1 MIDPLPKYEMVVVW
15 SNIATICGIDAITY
29 STEQLRVICSSLK
42 LSGYRSKPKLDL
54 LRIIAFGKIHQLLTS
69 EPKPPAK
76 TWSCSFCLMNILFSD
91 DMSPMFVQLGVRK
104 DKSILDSG
112 LAGNDEYF
120 WQEVAEKFQE
130 KKEDYDNLAHEHT
143 LFLGIDPSVKLQHG
157 WSKLRDI
164 FKSLSKS
171 YREVFE
177 NFKKS
182 GNHDDF
188 INFCGSKADVYY
200 LYLWLQKKPQLTD
213 LPDDVF
219 FDSAMTFENTTTPQ
233 RSPTESESSF
243 QTSLKFSLAANVNAL
258 VEERRKSREF
268 KEHFHREPDQLQS
281 RLNKEKLEMQIS
293 CNLDDNIN
301 RLFDIKRKLR
311 SKTNPGIIK
320 VLKKYEKRLTKA
332 IGMSSSSENDSE

>member
-1 MIDPLPKYEMVVVW
+1 VSPK
-15 SNIATICGIDAITY
+15 
-29 STEQLRVICSSLK
+29 
-42 LSGYRSKPKLDL
+42 
-54 LRIIAFGKIHQLLTS
+54 
-69 EPKPPAK
+69 
-76 TWSCSFCLMNILFSD
+76 
-91 DMSPMFVQLGVRK
+91 FVQLGVRK

-120 WQEVAEKFQE
+120 WQEVAEKNQE
-130 KKEDYDNLAHEHT
+130 KKDDYDNLAHEYS

-182 GNHDDF
+182 SNHDDC

-200 LYLWLQKKPQLTD
+200 LYLWLQEKPQLESIVVTD
-213 LPDDVF
+213 LLDDVF
-219 FDSAMTFENTTTPQ
+219 FDSAMSFENTTTLR
-233 RSPTESESSF
+233 RSPAESKGSFWTSS
-243 QTSLKFSLAANVNAL
+243 KFTLAASVNAL

-268 KEHFHREPDQLQS
+268 KEQSNKEPDQFQS

-293 CNLDDNIN
+293 HNLDENIN
-301 RLFDIKRKLR
+301 RLIDIKCKLE
-311 SKTNPGIIK
+311 SETNSGIVK
-320 VLKKYEKRLTKA
+320 V
-332 IGMSSSSENDSE
+332 